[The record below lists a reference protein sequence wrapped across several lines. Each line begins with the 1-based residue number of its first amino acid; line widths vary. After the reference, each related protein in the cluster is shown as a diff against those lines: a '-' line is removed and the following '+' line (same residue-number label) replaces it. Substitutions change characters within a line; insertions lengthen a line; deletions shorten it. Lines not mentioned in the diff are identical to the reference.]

1 MAAAH
6 FTVPRH
12 VQAGDPEPRDGCG
25 SSLGTAI
32 LTAAAHTIAIAA
44 AEDVA
49 LQQYGGSGPS
59 GGRAQ
64 PAPTLLQSGP
74 GGKDLG
80 HRYLRRA
87 GSGGRKASAGALL
100 QIGGRP
106 NRTGQWPHYS
116 GMVPT
121 GSGNWVESCDQLSV
135 WASHCGQRMNLLFL
149 TRANDLK

>member
-12 VQAGDPEPRDGCG
+12 VQAGDPEPRDGGG

-32 LTAAAHTIAIAA
+32 LTAAAHAIAIAA

-59 GGRAQ
+59 GDRAQ

-106 NRTGQWPHYS
+106 NRTGQWPHYP

-121 GSGNWVESCDQLSV
+121 GSGNWVESCD
-135 WASHCGQRMNLLFL
+135 
-149 TRANDLK
+149 